1 MIMYGKF
8 VSAMY
13 VINILFQSLFNLASP
28 ILLMLLF
35 AWLLVSK
42 LSAPAWLYAVFGVV
56 GAMVGFYSMIK
67 FIITASTALERLEK
81 ERDERKKGKSDK
93 KQ

>member
-1 MIMYGKF
+1 MYGKF

-56 GAMVGFYSMIK
+56 GATVGFYSMIK

-81 ERDERKKGKSDK
+81 ERDERKKGKSDE